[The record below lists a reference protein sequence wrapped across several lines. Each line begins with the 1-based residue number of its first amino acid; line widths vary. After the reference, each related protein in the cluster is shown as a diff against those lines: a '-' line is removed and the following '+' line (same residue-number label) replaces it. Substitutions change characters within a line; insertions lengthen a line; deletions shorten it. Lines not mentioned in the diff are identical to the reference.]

1 MSAIEKTSA
10 EAGAPAERTL
20 STKAATAWRKT
31 RPMRPILC
39 LLILLIVV
47 FAITQSRF
55 LTFTNLQNTVTSVAD
70 LWIIG
75 MGMTL
80 VIISGGFDLS
90 VGATAAL
97 SGYLLADLL
106 QNSVPGGLAL
116 LAAIIFGLVI
126 GAVLNG
132 FFVGRMRLNVFVVTL
147 ASMTALTGA
156 LNLWSETNSIYAT
169 APIIGDLSGTTL
181 LGVQI
186 PVWIMAATFI
196 LALYVQTR
204 TWFGRDVYAVGG
216 SHSNDTH
223 ADRCVRL
230 CGRMRGVGRCH

>member
-126 GAVLNG
+126 GAVLACDS
-132 FFVGRMRLNVFVVTL
+132 T
-147 ASMTALTGA
+147 S
-156 LNLWSETNSIYAT
+156 S
-169 APIIGDLSGTTL
+169 
-181 LGVQI
+181 
-186 PVWIMAATFI
+186 
-196 LALYVQTR
+196 
-204 TWFGRDVYAVGG
+204 
-216 SHSNDTH
+216 
-223 ADRCVRL
+223 
-230 CGRMRGVGRCH
+230 